1 MKYETKMAVVGIL
14 LIIAIFAV
22 PILFLGPSKA
32 ELFEM
37 HVKEIKASNPSLTDE
52 EARAVAEAMARPIS
66 GEERAAL
73 RMRRQQQAED
83 AENLRKAAWCI
94 ENGVRCD

>member
-1 MKYETKMAVVGIL
+1 MKYETKMAVIGAL
-14 LIIAIFAV
+14 LIIAIFAA
-22 PILFLGPSKA
+22 PIMFLGSSKD

-37 HVKEIKASNPSLTDE
+37 RVKEIKATNPSWTE
-52 EARAVAEAMARPIS
+52 AEARAVAENMARPIS

-73 RMRRQQQAED
+73 QMRRQQQATD
-83 AENLRKAAWCI
+83 AENLRKAAWCV